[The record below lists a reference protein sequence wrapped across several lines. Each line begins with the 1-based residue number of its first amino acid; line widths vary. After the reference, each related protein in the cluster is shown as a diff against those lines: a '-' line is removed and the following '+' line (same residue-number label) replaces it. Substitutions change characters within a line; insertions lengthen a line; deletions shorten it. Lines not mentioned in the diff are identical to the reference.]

1 MQPKQNL
8 TVRLDHE
15 TIRKAKILAAK
26 RGTSISELVSKAI
39 IERVAEGEA
48 FEAAERRAVVFLDQG
63 FHLGGRMGARRD
75 DLHDRAGLR
84 RHERPRLRA
93 RP

>member
-8 TVRLDHE
+8 TVRLDRE
-15 TIRKAKILAAK
+15 TIRKAKVLAAK
-26 RGTSISELVSKAI
+26 RGTSVSELVSKMIA
-39 IERVAEGEA
+39 EQVAEGEA
-48 FEAAERRAVVFLDQG
+48 FEAAERRAVAFLDQG
-63 FHLGGRMGARRD
+63 FHLRGRMGARRE

-84 RHERPRLRA
+84 RHERPRLRG